1 MCPEEPALADELESG
16 DVAASVSGWRVVT
29 SRGENNHS
37 CVGKCEHSKIFSPGA
52 RGGSKWGGDL
62 LHGVGGTHDHDLPLE
77 DVDVIDEPRGETLD
91 GVPAELCGGGREMGW
106 HVRVRGKGGRSREK
120 KRAMM
125 RDVLAGA
132 GVGSRGF
139 SAEVNRWIWS
149 PVACERPWERWVS
162 TLTFEL
168 LSQQQ
173 HRLVRHSCFSP
184 CPLLARATAAGLTS
198 SAVAP
203 RLDAV
208 RCGCGGGDVR
218 PSLRASSGTASPE
231 VWNHLTGAVTSD
243 E

>member
-1 MCPEEPALADELESG
+1 MALKNPPSLLN
-16 DVAASVSGWRVVT
+16 WKVVT
-29 SRGENNHS
+29 WRRRSAVGAVTSQGENNHS
-37 CVGKCEHSKIFSPGA
+37 CVGKCELSKIFSPGA

-62 LHGVGGTHDHDLPLE
+62 LHGVGGTHDYDLPLE

-125 RDVLAGA
+125 RDVLGGA

-162 TLTFEL
+162 RLTFEL

-173 HRLVRHSCFSP
+173 HRLVRHSCFSL

-198 SAVAP
+198 SAGAP

-208 RCGCGGGDVR
+208 RCGCGGG
-218 PSLRASSGTASPE
+218 PSLSASSGTAR
-231 VWNHLTGAVTSD
+231 
-243 E
+243 